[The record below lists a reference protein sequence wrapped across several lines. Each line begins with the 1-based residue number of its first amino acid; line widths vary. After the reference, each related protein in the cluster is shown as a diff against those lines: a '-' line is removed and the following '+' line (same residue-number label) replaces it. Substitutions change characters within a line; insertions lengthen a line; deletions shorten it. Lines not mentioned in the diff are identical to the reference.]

1 MQIIAFLFLLK
12 FKIVKDKKLFKQPYG
27 YIESFILG
35 GIFVILGFIV
45 EIITPAHG
53 LVFPKSPTNIYI
65 LLILILF
72 IIFIQIFLTKY
83 YFFKWLSSVP
93 VAISTIS
100 WTTFLVLIMAIV
112 PQKVDIFD
120 GFMEK
125 FGFTYMS
132 ENWAMIFITFLL
144 LISLGLIT
152 IKRAKPF
159 NKKNFGFLLNHLGLW
174 IVIASASIGSGE
186 QIRLK
191 MYVTENANPVWQA
204 SDKNNMYDLSIAIKL
219 IDFELEQYNPEI
231 ALIDNSTGDVVI
243 DKKNKVF
250 LIEKGDEYRLNNMTI
265 KIDDFVPLSVYI
277 DGNYVVFFDEGAVP
291 AAKIS
296 VFDKDE
302 NLITTSWISCGSKLM
317 NPNILKIDSLYSIA
331 LLEPQPKKYSSE
343 LELFAKDGTTEKVT
357 IEVNKPYTFKGW
369 KIYQISYDESMGRWS
384 ETSVLEL
391 VRDPW
396 LPVVY
401 LGLFMILAGVV
412 YIFWFGK
419 YRNN

>member
-1 MQIIAFLFLLK
+1 MK
-12 FKIVKDKKLFKQPYG
+12 EKKLFKKPYG

-35 GIFVILGFIV
+35 GIFVILGFLI

-53 LVFPKSPTNIYI
+53 LVFPKSPINIYI

-93 VAISTIS
+93 FAISTII
-100 WTTFLVLIMAIV
+100 WTIFLVLIMAIV

-125 FGFTYMS
+125 FGFSYMS

-152 IKRAKPF
+152 IQRAKPF

-204 SDKNNMYDLSIAIKL
+204 SNKNNMYDLSIAIKL

-231 ALIDNSTGDVVI
+231 ALIDNTTGDVII
-243 DKKNKVF
+243 DKKNKIF

-277 DGNYVVFFDEGAVP
+277 DGNYVEFFDEGAVA

-296 VFDKDE
+296 VFDNYK
-302 NLITTSWISCGSKLM
+302 NLITTSWISCGSSLM

-369 KIYQISYDESMGRWS
+369 KIYQLSYDENMGRWS